1 MSDIKKVVLAY
12 SGGLDTSVIMKWI
25 IERYGCEVI
34 AFSADI
40 GQGSVEIGDIRKKA
54 LRTGASKVFI
64 KDLRQ
69 EFVKDFVFPML
80 RAGSV
85 YEGNYLLGTSIAR
98 PLIARAQ
105 MDIAKAEGADAVSHG
120 ATGKG
125 NDQVRFELTYYAID
139 PHIKVIAP
147 WREWDMKGRADLI
160 AYARA
165 HGIPVP
171 VTKSKPY
178 SSDRNLFHISFEGG
192 ILEDPWTEPTEDMFV
207 LSKSPEKAPN
217 KPTYVEIGFEQGD
230 PVSVDGKRLSPA
242 RLLALLNELGGNN
255 GVGRVDMVESRYVG
269 IKSRGVYE
277 TPGGTI
283 LHVARRAVESIT
295 MDREVMHLR
304 DSVTQ
309 RYSTLVYNGYW
320 YSPEREALQK
330 LVDASTAGV
339 HGVARIKLYKGSATV
354 AGRKAKQSLYHPGF
368 ATFEEDT
375 VYDQKDA
382 EGFIKIN
389 ALRLKLK
396 AMVDADNARKARKK
410 K

>member
-1 MSDIKKVVLAY
+1 MSDKIKKVVLAY

-25 IERYGCEVI
+25 IETYGCEVV

-40 GQGSVEIGDIRKKA
+40 GQGAVEIKDIRKKA
-54 LRTGASKVFI
+54 LATGASKVYI
-64 KDLRQ
+64 KDLKE
-69 EFVKDFVFPML
+69 EFVRDFVFPML
-80 RAGSV
+80 RAGGV

-98 PLIARAQ
+98 PLIAKAQ
-105 MDIAKAEGADAVSHG
+105 MEIAAAEGADAVSHG
-120 ATGKG
+120 STGKG
-125 NDQVRFELTYYAID
+125 NDQVRFELAYYALD

-147 WREWDMKGRADLI
+147 WREWEMKGRADLVR
-160 AYARA
+160 YAQK
-165 HGIPVP
+165 HSIPVT
-171 VTKSKPY
+171 VTKAKPY
-178 SSDRNLFHISFEGG
+178 SSDANLFHISFEGG
-192 ILEDPWTEPTEDMFV
+192 ILEDPWAEPKEDMFV
-207 LSKSPEKAPN
+207 MSVSPEKAPDR
-217 KPTYVEIGFEQGD
+217 PAYVEIGFEQGN
-230 PVSVDGKRLSPA
+230 PVSVNGKRLSPA
-242 RLLALLNELGGNN
+242 KLLALLNRLGGEN

-283 LHVARRAVESIT
+283 LHAARRAVETLT

-309 RYSTLVYNGYW
+309 RYSTLIYNGYW
-320 YSPEREALQK
+320 FSPEREALQQ

-354 AGRKAKQSLYHPGF
+354 AGRKAEQSLYHPDF

-375 VYDQKDA
+375 VYNQKDA

-389 ALRLKLK
+389 ALRLKLG
-396 AMVDADNARKARKK
+396 AMVKNRARAGKK